1 MRVPDNL
8 KLGKAKEQAIIKE
21 RVHRV
26 SDFLTNEEKNDLAR
40 ANTKGKKKAYD
51 KVDAY
56 VAEIIARFGYDTYIA
71 WQSGNIETRRMNR
84 LLAAERVRERAKL
97 LPLQAVIISAVAG
110 ANHPADKYGHQPKS
124 LKKAY
129 SILQKQQEMVGGK

>member
-56 VAEIIARFGYDTYIA
+56 VAEIIARFGYDAYIA
-71 WQSGNIETRRMNR
+71 WKSGIIETKRMNR
-84 LLAAERVRERAKL
+84 LLAAERIRDRASL
-97 LPLQAVIISAVAG
+97 LTLEAVIVSAVAG
-110 ANHPADKYGHQPKS
+110 ANQPTKSGHAPKS
-124 LKKAY
+124 LKNAIK
-129 SILQKQQEMVGGK
+129 ILQKEQDAIGGK

>member
-56 VAEIIARFGYDTYIA
+56 VAEIIARFGYDAYIA
-71 WQSGNIETRRMNR
+71 WQSGIIETKRMNR
-84 LLAAERVRERAKL
+84 LLAAERIRDRASL
-97 LPLQAVIISAVAG
+97 LTLEAVIVSAVAG
-110 ANHPADKYGHQPKS
+110 ANQPTKSGHAPKS
-124 LKKAY
+124 LKNAIK
-129 SILQKQQEMVGGK
+129 ILQKEQDAIGGK